1 MEETPTKQTIQASFR
16 GASTRRTYATY
27 QKQFEAFCATH
38 KQGTDPVTASTEDC
52 TDFFHH
58 LYSLGRKARTI
69 DSAKTAL
76 VAYFKDNNVEPNPAQ
91 ASESKQYVV
100 GLQKYNRQNNVDDET
115 KAHPL
120 TIHELSTLMNG
131 FASLNPFLG
140 ALYRFMLSCCY
151 LGCFR
156 MGEMLALKWNDV
168 ALGSGAFSA
177 DSIAASVVK
186 LLRDGNALA
195 KIPQVAITRQTTIQE
210 FAVPRAIPTARSG
223 KEAWDQWFSADPKVG
238 LYCALKDYT
247 KEMIKVD
254 RRKYSE
260 RLTLAVA
267 FSKYQNFSQFETEY
281 AGHASTYSG
290 LLQEVRK
297 RKRENTI

>member
-1 MEETPTKQTIQASFR
+1 M
-16 GASTRRTYATY
+16 
-27 QKQFEAFCATH
+27 
-38 KQGTDPVTASTEDC
+38 TACTEVC

-58 LYSLGRKARTI
+58 LYSLERKARTI

-76 VAYFKDNNVEPNPAQ
+76 VAYFKEKNVEPNPAQ
-91 ASESKQYVV
+91 ASDSKQYVV
-100 GLQKYNRQNNVDDET
+100 GLQKDNRQNNVGDET
-115 KAHPL
+115 KAHAL
-120 TIHELSTLMNG
+120 TIHELCTLMYG
-131 FASLNPFLG
+131 FASLNAFLG
-140 ALYRFMLSCCY
+140 DNS
-151 LGCFR
+151 
-156 MGEMLALKWNDV
+156 
-168 ALGSGAFSA
+168 SGALSA

-247 KEMIKVD
+247 KEMINVD

-260 RLTLAVA
+260 RLTLAVV

>member
-1 MEETPTKQTIQASFR
+1 MRPTKSSSKHFVQ
-16 GASTRRTYATY
+16 
-27 QKQFEAFCATH
+27 H
-38 KQGTDPVTASTEDC
+38 KQGTDPMTACTEVC

-58 LYSLGRKARTI
+58 LYSLERKARTI

-76 VAYFKDNNVEPNPAQ
+76 VAYFKEKNVEPNPAQ
-91 ASESKQYVV
+91 ASDSKQYVV
-100 GLQKYNRQNNVDDET
+100 GLQKDNRQNNVGDET
-115 KAHPL
+115 KAHAL
-120 TIHELSTLMNG
+120 TIHELCTLMYG
-131 FASLNPFLG
+131 FASLNAFLDEKTCCEYLVTRSMSD
-140 ALYRFMLSCCY
+140 AIDPRML
-151 LGCFR
+151 LER
-156 MGEMLALKWNDV
+156 RTLAGNGVQGDNS
-168 ALGSGAFSA
+168 SGAFSA

-260 RLTLAVA
+260 RLTLAVV
-267 FSKYQNFSQFETEY
+267 FSKYQNFSQFEKEY

-290 LLQEVRK
+290 LLQESKHPLDASGLSHSGGQARSAMDGHG
-297 RKRENTI
+297 

>member
-1 MEETPTKQTIQASFR
+1 M
-16 GASTRRTYATY
+16 
-27 QKQFEAFCATH
+27 
-38 KQGTDPVTASTEDC
+38 TACTEVC

-58 LYSLGRKARTI
+58 LYSLERKARTI

-76 VAYFKDNNVEPNPAQ
+76 VAYFKEKNVEPNPAQ
-91 ASESKQYVV
+91 ASDSKQYVV
-100 GLQKYNRQNNVDDET
+100 GLQKDNRQNNVGDET
-115 KAHPL
+115 KAHAL
-120 TIHELSTLMNG
+120 TIHELCTLMYG
-131 FASLNPFLG
+131 FASLNAFLG
-140 ALYRFMLSCCY
+140 ALYRFILSSCPRLCMD
-151 LGCFR
+151 LLRSMHFWVHCIGSSSR
-156 MGEMLALKWNDV
+156 AETKRHAASTLRTLAGNGVQGDNS
-168 ALGSGAFSA
+168 SGALSA

-195 KIPQVAITRQTTIQE
+195 KIPQVAITHQTTIQE
-210 FAVPRAIPTARSG
+210 FVVPRAIPTARSG

-247 KEMIKVD
+247 KEMINVD

-260 RLTLAVA
+260 RLTLAVV
-267 FSKYQNFSQFETEY
+267 FSKYQNFSQFEKEY